1 MFNYKERIRT
11 IWFFAKKYIPF
22 FVVAEICIVLIYA
35 ISVLLPVNLAFLTDD
50 VLYKNNFYLLPK
62 VIVNYIILFL
72 ISAAANF
79 IYAFVWQF
87 LNNHYVLDVK
97 NDMFKKIIT
106 AKASFLSNINSGD
119 IMLRIDGDSE
129 QFINIIQRNIFHF
142 INSFIMCAAILIIV
156 FKINAAIALMLICAG
171 IIPIIITKFFGK
183 KIEKIYI
190 KQRDIFGKMSGRVY
204 EIIKGLRE
212 IKLFNSYNFAEKQF
226 FVPLKKVI
234 ELNVKGGNINFLSQ
248 KITGFINLF
257 FLLCIYGFSA
267 FLILNK
273 KLTIGMF
280 LAIVNYISLLQKKF
294 NWILNIYLD
303 LNARKVCIDRVNEIL
318 KIEPEKNEGIKI
330 SSIKSVEFKNV
341 GFGYY
346 KNSDILKDINFSV
359 KNGEKVGL
367 VGASG
372 NGKTTISSLLLG
384 FYSLNYGNIF
394 INNIPINKI
403 SVLSLRE
410 KIGMVSQEISI
421 FEDSIRYNLCLGKN
435 YSDEEIFNALK
446 DVDLFND
453 IKKMPEGIDTV
464 ISQTSCNLS
473 GGQKQRIMIARVILK
488 NPEFIILD
496 EATSALD
503 VKTEKAIIKRFD
515 EKFKNSAILIISHRL
530 ETIKNC
536 NKIFVLNNKKTEISG
551 THKKLLKT
559 SDTYAS
565 LFGGN
570 NI

>member
-1 MFNYKERIRT
+1 MFNFKERIRT

-35 ISVLLPVNLAFLTDD
+35 VSVLLPVNLALLTDD

-156 FKINAAIALMLICAG
+156 FKINAVIALMLICAG

-190 KQRDIFGKMSGRVY
+190 KQRDIFGKMSGKVY

-248 KITGFINLF
+248 KIIGFINLL

-318 KIEPEKNEGIKI
+318 KIEPEKNDGIKI
-330 SSIKSVEFKNV
+330 SNIKSVEFKNV

-488 NPEFIILD
+488 KPEFIILD

-559 SDTYAS
+559 SGTYAS

>member
-106 AKASFLSNINSGD
+106 AKALFLSNINSGD

-156 FKINAAIALMLICAG
+156 FKINAAISVMLICAG
-171 IIPIIITKFFGK
+171 LIPIIITKFFGK

-559 SDTYAS
+559 SGTYAS